1 MKSSDTCFE
10 QIPVETV
17 KKVAQELPD
26 AVEIG
31 DATAET
37 QDQDEVIPQQNRWR
51 ELALKVQVE
60 NDPQKMT
67 KLVEELIAAFDEE
80 EGRKSSKAFSVGS
93 SKLGPA
99 TDSGPHDP
107 STLGQLGSREAPGLL
122 D

>member
-1 MKSSDTCFE
+1 MKSSITSFE

-26 AVEIG
+26 AIEIG

-37 QDQDEVIPQQNRWR
+37 QDQDEVTPQQNRWR

-60 NDPQKMT
+60 NDPQKMIE
-67 KLVEELIAAFDEE
+67 LVEDLLAALDEE
-80 EGRKSSKAFSVGS
+80 ECRRAGKAFSVGS

-99 TDSGPHDP
+99 TDSDP
-107 STLGQLGSREAPGLL
+107 MIR
-122 D
+122 